1 MRLTEISEQANNPA
15 VFTFGRFNPPTI
27 GHGKLLDKVA
37 SVRSDAKHYIFVSH
51 TTDPKKNPLDYDTKI
66 SFMKRQ
72 FGKYTSE
79 IVQNEGIRTIID
91 IMQYLEQ
98 QGHDGVIMVAGS
110 DRVKSFN
117 DLLQKYNG
125 QEYNFDKIIVTSAG
139 DRDPD
144 SEGVEGASASKAR
157 EAASQGNIK
166 AFAQMVQGPEQLV
179 KDLYASVRLGMG
191 MKEEA
196 AGVGIVT
203 KQNTTK
209 DVNKGTLKKM
219 MKKLRLA

>member
-1 MRLTEISEQANNPA
+1 MRLTEVKDRASNPA

-37 SVRSDAKHYIFVSH
+37 SVRPDAKYYVFVSH
-51 TTDPKKNPLDYDTKI
+51 TQDAKKNPLDYETKI
-66 SFMKRQ
+66 SFLKRQ
-72 FGKYTSE
+72 FGKHTNE

-91 IMQYLEQ
+91 VMQYLEQ

-157 EAASQGNIK
+157 QAASQGNM
-166 AFAQMVQGPEQLV
+166 AVFAKMIQGPDQLV
-179 KDLYASVRLGMG
+179 KDMYTSVRLGMG
-191 MKEEA
+191 MKEA

-203 KQNTTK
+203 KQNTTP

-219 MKKLRLA
+219 MKKLRLI

>member
-1 MRLTEISEQANNPA
+1 MRLTEVKDRASNPA

-37 SVRSDAKHYIFVSH
+37 SVRPDAKYYVFVSH
-51 TTDPKKNPLDYDTKI
+51 TQDAKKNPLDYDTKI
-66 SFMKRQ
+66 SFLKRQ
-72 FGKYTSE
+72 FGKHTNE

-91 IMQYLEQ
+91 VMQYLEQ

-157 EAASQGNIK
+157 QAASQGNMA
-166 AFAQMVQGPEQLV
+166 AFAKMIQGPDQLV
-179 KDLYASVRLGMG
+179 KDMYTSVRLGMG
-191 MKEEA
+191 MKEA

-203 KQNTTK
+203 KQNTTP

-219 MKKLRLA
+219 MKKLRLI

>member
-1 MRLTEISEQANNPA
+1 MRLIEISEEASNPA

-37 SVRSDAKHYIFVSH
+37 SVRSDAPHYIFVSH
-51 TTDPKKNPLDYDTKI
+51 TTDSKKNPLDYETKI

-72 FGKYTSE
+72 FGKHTAE

-91 IMQYLEQ
+91 IMQYLEK

-125 QEYNFDKIIVTSAG
+125 QEYTFDKIIVTSAG

-157 EAASQGNIK
+157 EAASNANIK
-166 AFAQMVQGPEQLV
+166 TFAQMVQGPEQLI
-179 KDLYASVRLGMG
+179 KDMYSAVRLGMG
-191 MKEEA
+191 MKEA
-196 AGVGIVT
+196 AGVGIIT

-209 DVNKGTLKKM
+209 DVGPGTLKKM

>member
-1 MRLTEISEQANNPA
+1 MRLTEVKDRASNPA

-37 SVRSDAKHYIFVSH
+37 SVRPDAKYYVFVSH
-51 TTDPKKNPLDYDTKI
+51 TQDAKKNPLDYETKI
-66 SFMKRQ
+66 SFLKRQ
-72 FGKYTSE
+72 FGKHTNE

-91 IMQYLEQ
+91 VMQYLEQ

-139 DRDPD
+139 ERDPD

-157 EAASQGNIK
+157 QAASQGNMA
-166 AFAQMVQGPEQLV
+166 AFAKMIQGPDQLV
-179 KDLYASVRLGMG
+179 KDMYTSVRLGMG
-191 MKEEA
+191 MKEA

-203 KQNTTK
+203 KQNTTP

-219 MKKLRLA
+219 MKTLRLI

>member
-1 MRLTEISEQANNPA
+1 MRLTEVKDRASNPA

-37 SVRSDAKHYIFVSH
+37 SVRPDAKYYVFVSH
-51 TTDPKKNPLDYDTKI
+51 TQDAKKNPLDYETKI
-66 SFMKRQ
+66 SFLKRQ
-72 FGKYTSE
+72 FGKHTNE

-91 IMQYLEQ
+91 VMQYLEQ

-139 DRDPD
+139 ERDPD

-157 EAASQGNIK
+157 QAASQGNMA
-166 AFAQMVQGPEQLV
+166 AFAKMIQGPDQLV
-179 KDLYASVRLGMG
+179 KDMYTSVRLGMG
-191 MKEEA
+191 MKEA

-203 KQNTTK
+203 KQNTTP

-219 MKKLRLA
+219 MKKLRLI

>member
-1 MRLTEISEQANNPA
+1 MRLTEVKDRASNPA

-37 SVRSDAKHYIFVSH
+37 SVRPDAKYYVFVSH
-51 TTDPKKNPLDYDTKI
+51 TQDAKKNPLDYETKI
-66 SFMKRQ
+66 SFLKRQ
-72 FGKYTSE
+72 FGKHTNE

-91 IMQYLEQ
+91 VMQYLEQ

-157 EAASQGNIK
+157 QAASQGNMA
-166 AFAQMVQGPEQLV
+166 AFAKMIQGPDQLV
-179 KDLYASVRLGMG
+179 KDMYTSVRLGMG
-191 MKEEA
+191 MKEA

-203 KQNTTK
+203 KQNTTP

-219 MKKLRLA
+219 MKKLRLI

>member
-1 MRLTEISEQANNPA
+1 MRLTEVKDRASNPA

-37 SVRSDAKHYIFVSH
+37 SVRPDAKYYVFVSH
-51 TTDPKKNPLDYDTKI
+51 TQDAKKNPLDYETKI
-66 SFMKRQ
+66 SFLKRQ
-72 FGKYTSE
+72 FGKHTNE

-91 IMQYLEQ
+91 VMQYLEQ

-139 DRDPD
+139 ERDPD

-157 EAASQGNIK
+157 QAASQGNMA
-166 AFAQMVQGPEQLV
+166 AFAKMIQGPDQIV
-179 KDLYASVRLGMG
+179 KDMYTSVRLGMG
-191 MKEEA
+191 MKEA

-203 KQNTTK
+203 KQNTTP

-219 MKKLRLA
+219 MKKLRLI

>member
-1 MRLTEISEQANNPA
+1 MRLTEISQQASNPA

-37 SVRSDAKHYIFVSH
+37 SVRSDAPHYIFVSH
-51 TTDPKKNPLDYDTKI
+51 TTDSKKNPLDYETKI

-72 FGKYTSE
+72 FGKHTAE

-125 QEYNFDKIIVTSAG
+125 QEYKFEKIIVTSAG

-157 EAASQGNIK
+157 EAVSNANIK
-166 AFAQMVQGPEQLV
+166 TFAQMIQGPEQLI
-179 KDLYASVRLGMG
+179 KDMYSAVRLGMG
-191 MKEEA
+191 MKEA

-209 DVNKGTLKKM
+209 DVGPGTLKKM

>member
-1 MRLTEISEQANNPA
+1 MRLTEVKDRASNPA

-27 GHGKLLDKVA
+27 GHGTLLDKVA
-37 SVRSDAKHYIFVSH
+37 SVRPDAKYYVFVSH
-51 TTDPKKNPLDYDTKI
+51 TQDAKKNPLDYETKI
-66 SFMKRQ
+66 SFLKRQ
-72 FGKYTSE
+72 FGKHTNE

-91 IMQYLEQ
+91 VMQYLEQ

-157 EAASQGNIK
+157 QAASKGNMA
-166 AFAQMVQGPEQLV
+166 AFAKMIQGPDQLV
-179 KDLYASVRLGMG
+179 KDMYTSVRLGMG
-191 MKEEA
+191 MKEA

-203 KQNTTK
+203 KQNTTP

-219 MKKLRLA
+219 MKKLRLI